1 MRLLGN
7 IFAVLICAGLI
18 FQVSAQAASLPQT
31 EPMTLAD
38 CAKMD
43 HHASQGSEH
52 SGHAGHDEDA
62 PCKDM
67 SLQCMLSNSAIAPI
81 LMGNDLPGFAGDVP
95 SESMM
100 FSVAVTEQLAGR
112 ALPPDYPPPRS

>member
-67 SLQCMLSNSAIAPI
+67 SLQCMLSISAIAPV
-81 LMGNDLPGFAGDVP
+81 LMGNTLPNLSNNFLPTTMQFFA
-95 SESMM
+95 
-100 FSVAVTEQLAGR
+100 AVTDQLAGR
-112 ALPPDYPPPRS
+112 ALPPDYPPPRF